1 MPSFDLEAFCETIE
15 YHRITFI
22 YVAPP
27 ILVQLSRSPKVSKYN
42 LKSVRMMTSAAAPLT
57 KELVIAVGERL
68 GLKVSQAYGLSETS
82 PASHLLPW
90 ENCFTHV
97 GSVGKLIPNM
107 TQKFVAPESGQ
118 EVGIGELGEIW
129 MKGPNVFE
137 GYWKNPESTRNAFS
151 DDGYFKTG
159 DVGYVDANSYVY
171 VTDRVKELIK
181 YKGFQVAPAGK
192 YSAPSLVLFAAKS
205 SFSHTTR
212 T

>member
-15 YHRITFI
+15 YHRITVI

-27 ILVQLSRSPKVSKYN
+27 ILIQLSRSPKVSKYN

-137 GYWKNPESTRNAFS
+137 GVCF
-151 DDGYFKTG
+151 G
-159 DVGYVDANSYVY
+159 
-171 VTDRVKELIK
+171 
-181 YKGFQVAPAGK
+181 
-192 YSAPSLVLFAAKS
+192 
-205 SFSHTTR
+205 H
-212 T
+212 

>member
-82 PASHLLPW
+82 PASHLLVCP
-90 ENCFTHV
+90 
-97 GSVGKLIPNM
+97 
-107 TQKFVAPESGQ
+107 AP
-118 EVGIGELGEIW
+118 ILPTI
-129 MKGPNVFE
+129 
-137 GYWKNPESTRNAFS
+137 
-151 DDGYFKTG
+151 
-159 DVGYVDANSYVY
+159 
-171 VTDRVKELIK
+171 
-181 YKGFQVAPAGK
+181 
-192 YSAPSLVLFAAKS
+192 
-205 SFSHTTR
+205 SF
-212 T
+212 